1 MVMFILGFCVG
12 IIVAIVLSIAWGHR
26 LSIEEEEK
34 NKELIK
40 DFTNKYFDKYV
51 ESDEIKLDKRY
62 ES

>member
-1 MVMFILGFCVG
+1 MFILGFCVG
-12 IIVAIVLSIAWGHR
+12 IIVAVVLSIAWGHR

-40 DFTNKYFDKYV
+40 DFTDKYFDKYV

-62 ES
+62 

>member
-1 MVMFILGFCVG
+1 MFILGFCVG
-12 IIVAIVLSIAWGHR
+12 IIVAVVLSIAWGHR

-40 DFTNKYFDKYV
+40 DFTDKYFDKYV

>member
-1 MVMFILGFCVG
+1 MFILGFCVG
-12 IIVAIVLSIAWGHR
+12 ITVAIVLSIAWGHR

>member
-1 MVMFILGFCVG
+1 MFILGFCVG
-12 IIVAIVLSIAWGHR
+12 IIVAVVLSIAWGHR

>member
-1 MVMFILGFCVG
+1 MFILGFCVG